1 MLWIS
6 GNDDRNDDNKD
17 AYVDHNDN
25 VEDAVTKVV
34 IISKILNAWM
44 VTEIAT

>member
-1 MLWIS
+1 MN
-6 GNDDRNDDNKD
+6 GDDDRDDDNED

-34 IISKILNAWM
+34 IISIFFNA
-44 VTEIAT
+44 